1 MTTVPIDRVSSA
13 LRHLVREDGKPIK
26 GLASVVRSIVT
37 KDADVHAAPDDVFS
51 SVCIQVSDTAQGV
64 EAVRAAK
71 EQIAGPSLA
80 LLQPELCSN
89 PFDVQLACAELG
101 DAGADAILLTMNGET
116 GQEDT
121 LREMVDMAC
130 EIDLL
135 GVPMRHRLGL
145 HAASGPAALKLCT
158 YAHTEL
164 ELLHFMSCL
173 AGKAAARP
181 SEVLKAVGMKP
192 VDANFGSM
200 YLAEFVPDAA

>member
-1 MTTVPIDRVSSA
+1 M
-13 LRHLVREDGKPIK
+13 
-26 GLASVVRSIVT
+26 VRSIVT

-116 GQEDT
+116 GQEDI

-135 GVPMRHRLGL
+135 EYRCVTGSSPRCIRSGSAQALHVRAHR
-145 HAASGPAALKLCT
+145 A
-158 YAHTEL
+158 
-164 ELLHFMSCL
+164 
-173 AGKAAARP
+173 
-181 SEVLKAVGMKP
+181 
-192 VDANFGSM
+192 
-200 YLAEFVPDAA
+200 